1 MGICRFFF
9 QVACYLRGNRK
20 QFTKAKLETIC
31 TQYQPYAYIG
41 SRKQLHDF
49 IKSQSQAV
57 GIDPEQWFGTE
68 DWKKGSGAFPDFVF
82 ACEAHN
88 PFGNGALLELKDSA
102 GAQIASFNSTL
113 PSAQKKISHLTK
125 MVKDA
130 VQYYESHCGCSCP
143 DDRDCFYLIRTNT
156 NTQKPEKC
164 RFSVV
169 QGTFFETIPNR
180 ELLKLVWENLLE
192 QAGVPTQQHQGIL
205 DYLAKLERDE
215 IAKSRVIK
223 GAAIKPRLR
232 IMSEVVAEANPH
244 AYKEIGERTI
254 NLILKAPSEDS
265 NQTCKDWIIDCF
277 RQENLAVCVL
287 SDTLRVSNGSGC
299 DMECRIF
306 SIKHKLNGLH
316 LVVQL
321 HLD

>member
-9 QVACYLRGNRK
+9 QVACYLRGNPE
-20 QFTKAKLETIC
+20 QFTQATLETIC
-31 TQYQPYAYIG
+31 RQYQPYAYIG
-41 SRKQLHDF
+41 SRKQLVNF
-49 IKSQSQAV
+49 ILSQSQAV
-57 GIDPEQWFGTE
+57 GIDPAQWFSTGNWQK
-68 DWKKGSGAFPDFVF
+68 DSGAFPDFVF

-88 PFGNGALLELKDSA
+88 PFGNGVLLELKDSA

-125 MVKDA
+125 MVKNA
-130 VQYYESHCGCSCP
+130 VQYYDSQYGCSCP
-143 DDRDCFYLIRTNT
+143 DDRDCFYLIRTDKKNT
-156 NTQKPEKC
+156 EKC

-169 QGTFFETIPNR
+169 QGTFFETISNR
-180 ELLKLVWENLLE
+180 ELLKSLWKKLLE

-215 IAKSRVIK
+215 IAKSRVIE
-223 GAAIKPRLR
+223 GAAVKPRLR
-232 IMSEVVAEANPH
+232 IMSEVITEANPH

-277 RQENLAVCVL
+277 YQENLAVCVL

-306 SIKHKLNGLH
+306 SIKHELNGLH

-321 HLD
+321 QLG